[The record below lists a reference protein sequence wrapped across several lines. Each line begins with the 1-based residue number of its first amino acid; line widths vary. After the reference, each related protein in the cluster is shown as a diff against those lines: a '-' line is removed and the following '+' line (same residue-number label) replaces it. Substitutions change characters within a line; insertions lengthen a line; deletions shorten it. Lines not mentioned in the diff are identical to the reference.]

1 MFSLESH
8 SALPGEE
15 VLMAITVMI
24 LPSVV
29 KHVLDLDP
37 DIWHVEVD
45 VVVTLVPWHITVL
58 IIAQVKIGVLEKK
71 LSTSMYTL
79 VHL

>member
-37 DIWHVEVD
+37 DI
-45 VVVTLVPWHITVL
+45 
-58 IIAQVKIGVLEKK
+58 
-71 LSTSMYTL
+71 
-79 VHL
+79 